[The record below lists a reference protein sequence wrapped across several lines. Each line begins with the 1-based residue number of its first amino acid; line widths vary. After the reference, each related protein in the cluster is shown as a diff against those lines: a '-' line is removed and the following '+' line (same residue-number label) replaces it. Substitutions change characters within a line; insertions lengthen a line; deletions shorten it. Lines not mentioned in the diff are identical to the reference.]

1 MKIQQEELNNEGSF
15 FIKEDE
21 QQLALMTYRMAADN
35 ILEILHTEVD
45 ERLQGKNVGSNL
57 VTAAANYARENNLR
71 IRSLCS
77 FAGAV
82 LNKKK
87 DVFAD
92 VLDQVN

>member
-45 ERLQGKNVGSNL
+45 ERLKGKNVGSNL
-57 VTAAANYARENNLR
+57 VTAAANYAREIIYAYGHFVVLQG
-71 IRSLCS
+71 LC
-77 FAGAV
+77 
-82 LNKKK
+82 
-87 DVFAD
+87 
-92 VLDQVN
+92 